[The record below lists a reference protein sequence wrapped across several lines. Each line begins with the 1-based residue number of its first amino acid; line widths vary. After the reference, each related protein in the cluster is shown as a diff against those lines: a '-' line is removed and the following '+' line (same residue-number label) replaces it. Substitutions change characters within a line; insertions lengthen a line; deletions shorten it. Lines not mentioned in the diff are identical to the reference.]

1 VGDNMSWLLATYTI
15 KEVGWKIVGKV
26 ILVTSIS
33 LIIGELLGLSDMN
46 LIYQI
51 IAGALV
57 VLGVSSM
64 WFFMTKIVPEQ

>member
-1 VGDNMSWLLATYTI
+1 MSWLLATYTI

-57 VLGVSSM
+57 VLGVSGM